1 MADAGRDE
9 VGNRVLGAWDAF
21 IECAE
26 TVDLTRPS
34 RLRGWRAQEICVHLG
49 CWEDH
54 TAMADLIAS
63 ARAGG
68 AGTPPDVDAVNARVT
83 SAHRN
88 ASREEVLA
96 ALRRNRDATAGYLA
110 EEPLE
115 LDTAPTVSVVGR
127 IPLLSVVLGQAYELA
142 VHGLDLV
149 SCGAAPPPP
158 QVLQSG
164 LAALADV
171 TGGLAASLD
180 ITGGGTLATPHGGW
194 AFAAHPH
201 RRALRRGGTGGQTR
215 PGAGGPARLPPQG
228 PPRPGHPRGGAG
240 GGGGGGG
247 EPGRG
252 AGAPADLLL
261 EAASGRINP
270 VPAVAR
276 RRLKVHDIGGLLK
289 LAPIVQAVPG
299 IPGGPILQL
308 AARTVGGAG
317 GVVGRLFGRG

>member
-9 VGNRVLGAWDAF
+9 VAARVLGAWDAF
-21 IECAE
+21 IERAE
-26 TVDLTRPS
+26 AVDLTRPS

-49 CWEDH
+49 CWDDH

-68 AGTPPDVDAVNARVT
+68 AGTPPDVDSTNARVT
-83 SAHRN
+83 AAHRS

-96 ALRRNRDATAGYLA
+96 GLHRNREATARYLT
-110 EEPLE
+110 EEPQE
-115 LDTAPTVSVVGR
+115 LDSAPTVSVVGR

-142 VHGLDLV
+142 VHALDLV
-149 SCGAAPPPP
+149 SCGAPPPP
-158 QVLQSG
+158 ADVLQSA

-171 TGGLAASLD
+171 TGGLAASMG
-180 ITGGGTLATPHGGW
+180 ITGGVTLATPDGGW
-194 AFAAHPH
+194 VFRSDGDGWTVQQVP
-201 RRALRRGGTGGQTR
+201 
-215 PGAGGPARLPPQG
+215 AGRIDGPAV
-228 PPRPGHPRGGAG
+228 
-240 GGGGGGG
+240 
-247 EPGRG
+247 E
-252 AGAPADLLL
+252 APADLLL

-276 RRLKVHDIGGLLK
+276 RRLKVHDVGGLLQ

-317 GVVGRLFGRG
+317 GVLGRLFGRG

>member
-1 MADAGRDE
+1 MATSQGMADAGRE
-9 VGNRVLGAWDAF
+9 QVGQMVLEAWDAF
-21 IECAE
+21 LEAAE
-26 TVDLTRPS
+26 TVDLARPS
-34 RLRGWRAQEICVHLG
+34 RLAGWRAQEICVHLG
-49 CWEDH
+49 CWDDH
-54 TAMADLIAS
+54 TAMADLVAS

-68 AGTPPDVDAVNARVT
+68 SGTPPDVDVVNARVT
-83 SAHRN
+83 AAHRD
-88 ASREEVLA
+88 ASRDEVLA
-96 ALRRNRDATAGYLA
+96 ALRRNREATARYLA
-110 EEPLE
+110 EQPVE

-158 QVLQSG
+158 AVLQSA

-171 TGGLAASLD
+171 TGALAASMD
-180 ITGGGTLATPHGGW
+180 ITGGVTLATPDGGW
-194 AFAAHPH
+194 AFAADPH
-201 RRALRRGGTGGQTR
+201 GWTVRRVE
-215 PGAGGPARLPPQG
+215 AGRHAGPTV
-228 PPRPGHPRGGAG
+228 
-240 GGGGGGG
+240 
-247 EPGRG
+247 E
-252 AGAPADLLL
+252 APAQLLL

-308 AARTVGGAG
+308 AAKTVGGAG
-317 GVVGRLFGRG
+317 GMVGRLFGRG

>member
-9 VGNRVLGAWDAF
+9 VAGRVLGAWDAF
-21 IECAE
+21 IQRAE

-158 QVLQSG
+158 EVLQSG

-171 TGGLAASLD
+171 TGGLAASLG
-180 ITGGGTLATPHGGW
+180 IAGGVTLTTPDGGW
-194 AFAAHPH
+194 TFGSDGSGWTVRQVP
-201 RRALRRGGTGGQTR
+201 
-215 PGAGGPARLPPQG
+215 AGRVEGPAV
-228 PPRPGHPRGGAG
+228 
-240 GGGGGGG
+240 
-247 EPGRG
+247 E
-252 AGAPADLLL
+252 APADLLL
-261 EAASGRINP
+261 EAASGRVNP

-276 RRLKVHDIGGLLK
+276 RRLKVHDVGGLLQ

-317 GVVGRLFGRG
+317 GVLGRLFGKG